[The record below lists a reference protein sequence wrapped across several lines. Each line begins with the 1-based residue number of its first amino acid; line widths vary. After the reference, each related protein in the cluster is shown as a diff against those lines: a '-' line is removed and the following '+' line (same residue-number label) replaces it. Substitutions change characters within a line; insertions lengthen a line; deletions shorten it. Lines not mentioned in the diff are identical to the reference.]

1 MNRISANGFNVQ
13 TRQALDLLNGLN
25 GYQNY
30 NSGYT
35 QSPTQNNYSNYSY
48 NQNYNLGY
56 TQSPPT
62 QNNYN
67 NYSYNQNYNSGYTQ
81 SPTPQNNY
89 NNYSYNQNYNSG
101 YTQSPTPQ
109 NNYSNYSYNQNY
121 NSGYTQSP
129 PTQNNYSYNQNYT
142 QRPKATG
149 VVLKKGQKQ
158 SLSTLSPNLT
168 RLRVGLGWDAIG
180 GYDLDAEV
188 FMLGSNEKVLGDSWF
203 VFYGQ
208 TTSPDGAIFHHG
220 DNTDGSAI
228 GDDEIID
235 IQLDRLNPNV
245 KKLVFVVTINEAKQ
259 YGYNFSKV
267 SNAYIRVLDQ
277 ASNRE
282 LIRFN
287 LSEYYANVTSMVVGE
302 VYLYHGEWK
311 FNPVGDGT
319 ADDLYGLCY
328 RYGVNVAD

>member
-30 NSGYT
+30 HSGYT
-35 QSPTQNNYSNYSY
+35 QSP
-48 NQNYNLGY
+48 
-56 TQSPPT
+56 
-62 QNNYN
+62 
-67 NYSYNQNYNSGYTQ
+67 
-81 SPTPQNNY
+81 
-89 NNYSYNQNYNSG
+89 
-101 YTQSPTPQ
+101 PQ

-121 NSGYTQSP
+121 NSGYTQP
-129 PTQNNYSYNQNYT
+129 PPPQNNYSNYSYNQNYNSGYTQPTPPQNNYNNYSHNQNYNSGYTQSPPQNNYSNNSYNQNYTHT

-208 TTSPDGAIFHHG
+208 TTSPDGAIVHHG
-220 DNTDGSAI
+220 DNINGSAM

-245 KKLVFVVTINEAKQ
+245 KKLVFVVTINEAKR

-302 VYLYHGEWK
+302 VYLYRGEWK

-328 RYGVNVAD
+328 RYGVDVAD

>member
-30 NSGYT
+30 HSGYT
-35 QSPTQNNYSNYSY
+35 QQP
-48 NQNYNLGY
+48 
-56 TQSPPT
+56 
-62 QNNYN
+62 
-67 NYSYNQNYNSGYTQ
+67 
-81 SPTPQNNY
+81 
-89 NNYSYNQNYNSG
+89 
-101 YTQSPTPQ
+101 PQ

-121 NSGYTQSP
+121 NSGYTQPTPQNNYSNNSYNQNYNSGYTQP
-129 PTQNNYSYNQNYT
+129 TPTQNNYTHT

-208 TTSPDGAIFHHG
+208 TTSPDGAIVHHG
-220 DNTDGSAI
+220 DNINGSAM

-245 KKLVFVVTINEAKQ
+245 KKLVFVVTINEAKR

-302 VYLYHGEWK
+302 VYLYRGEWK

-328 RYGVNVAD
+328 RYGVDVAD

>member
-30 NSGYT
+30 HSGYT
-35 QSPTQNNYSNYSY
+35 QSP
-48 NQNYNLGY
+48 
-56 TQSPPT
+56 
-62 QNNYN
+62 
-67 NYSYNQNYNSGYTQ
+67 
-81 SPTPQNNY
+81 
-89 NNYSYNQNYNSG
+89 
-101 YTQSPTPQ
+101 PQ

-121 NSGYTQSP
+121 NSGYNQSP
-129 PTQNNYSYNQNYT
+129 PPQNNYSNNSYNQNYTHT

-208 TTSPDGAIFHHG
+208 TTSPDGAIVHHG
-220 DNTDGSAI
+220 DNINGSAM

-245 KKLVFVVTINEAKQ
+245 KKLVFVVTINEAKR

-302 VYLYHGEWK
+302 VYLYRGEWK

-328 RYGVNVAD
+328 RYGVDVAD

>member
-1 MNRISANGFNVQ
+1 MQLNIPMILKQGLNLNRISANGFNVQ

-30 NSGYT
+30 HSGYT
-35 QSPTQNNYSNYSY
+35 QSP
-48 NQNYNLGY
+48 
-56 TQSPPT
+56 
-62 QNNYN
+62 
-67 NYSYNQNYNSGYTQ
+67 
-81 SPTPQNNY
+81 
-89 NNYSYNQNYNSG
+89 
-101 YTQSPTPQ
+101 PQ

-121 NSGYTQSP
+121 NSGYTQP
-129 PTQNNYSYNQNYT
+129 PPPQNNYSNYSYNQNYNSGYTQPTPPQNNYNNYSHNQNYNSGYTQSPPQNNYSNNSYNQNYTHT

-208 TTSPDGAIFHHG
+208 TTSPDGAIVHHG
-220 DNTDGSAI
+220 DNINGSAM

-245 KKLVFVVTINEAKQ
+245 KKLVFVVTINEAKR

-302 VYLYHGEWK
+302 VYLYRGEWK

-328 RYGVNVAD
+328 RYGVDVAD

>member
-1 MNRISANGFNVQ
+1 MQLNIPMILKQGLNLNRISANGFNVQ

-30 NSGYT
+30 HSGYT
-35 QSPTQNNYSNYSY
+35 QQP
-48 NQNYNLGY
+48 
-56 TQSPPT
+56 
-62 QNNYN
+62 
-67 NYSYNQNYNSGYTQ
+67 
-81 SPTPQNNY
+81 
-89 NNYSYNQNYNSG
+89 
-101 YTQSPTPQ
+101 PQ

-121 NSGYTQSP
+121 NSGYTQPTPQNNYSNNSYNQNYNSGYTQP
-129 PTQNNYSYNQNYT
+129 TPTQNNYTHT

-208 TTSPDGAIFHHG
+208 TTSPDGAIVHHG
-220 DNTDGSAI
+220 DNINGSAM

-245 KKLVFVVTINEAKQ
+245 KKLVFVVTINEAKR

-302 VYLYHGEWK
+302 VYLYRGEWK

-328 RYGVNVAD
+328 RYGVDVAD

>member
-1 MNRISANGFNVQ
+1 MQLNIPMILKQGLNLNRISANGFNVQ

-30 NSGYT
+30 HSGYT
-35 QSPTQNNYSNYSY
+35 QQP
-48 NQNYNLGY
+48 
-56 TQSPPT
+56 
-62 QNNYN
+62 
-67 NYSYNQNYNSGYTQ
+67 
-81 SPTPQNNY
+81 
-89 NNYSYNQNYNSG
+89 
-101 YTQSPTPQ
+101 PQ

-121 NSGYTQSP
+121 NSGYTQP
-129 PTQNNYSYNQNYT
+129 TPTQNNYTHT

-188 FMLGSNEKVLGDSWF
+188 FMLGSNEKVLGDNWF

-208 TTSPDGAIFHHG
+208 TTSPDGAIVHHG
-220 DNTDGSAI
+220 DNINGSAM

-245 KKLVFVVTINEAKQ
+245 KKLVFVVTINEAKR

-302 VYLYHGEWK
+302 VYLYRGEWK

-328 RYGVNVAD
+328 RYGVDVAD

>member
-1 MNRISANGFNVQ
+1 MQLNIPMILKQGLNLNRISANGFNVQ

-30 NSGYT
+30 HSGYT
-35 QSPTQNNYSNYSY
+35 QQP
-48 NQNYNLGY
+48 
-56 TQSPPT
+56 
-62 QNNYN
+62 
-67 NYSYNQNYNSGYTQ
+67 
-81 SPTPQNNY
+81 
-89 NNYSYNQNYNSG
+89 
-101 YTQSPTPQ
+101 PQ

-121 NSGYTQSP
+121 NSGYTQP
-129 PTQNNYSYNQNYT
+129 TPTQNNYTHT

-208 TTSPDGAIFHHG
+208 TTSPDGAIVHHG
-220 DNTDGSAI
+220 DNINGSAM

-245 KKLVFVVTINEAKQ
+245 KKLVFVVTINEAKR

-302 VYLYHGEWK
+302 VYLYRGEWK

-328 RYGVNVAD
+328 RYGVDVAD

>member
-1 MNRISANGFNVQ
+1 MQLNIPMILKQGLNLNRISANGFNVQ

-30 NSGYT
+30 HSGYT
-35 QSPTQNNYSNYSY
+35 QQPPQNNYSNYSY
-48 NQNYNLGY
+48 NQNYNSGY
-56 TQSPPT
+56 TQPT
-62 QNNYN
+62 PQNNYSN
-67 NYSYNQNYNSGYTQ
+67 NSYNQNYNSGYTQ
-81 SPTPQNNY
+81 
-89 NNYSYNQNYNSG
+89 
-101 YTQSPTPQ
+101 PTPQ

-121 NSGYTQSP
+121 NSGYTQP
-129 PTQNNYSYNQNYT
+129 TPTQNNYTHT

-208 TTSPDGAIFHHG
+208 TTSPDGAIVHHG
-220 DNTDGSAI
+220 DNINGSAM

-245 KKLVFVVTINEAKQ
+245 KKLVFVVTINEAKR

-302 VYLYHGEWK
+302 VYLYRGEWK

-328 RYGVNVAD
+328 RYGVDVAD

>member
-1 MNRISANGFNVQ
+1 MQLNIPMILKQGLNLNCISANGFNVQ

-30 NSGYT
+30 HSGYT
-35 QSPTQNNYSNYSY
+35 QSP
-48 NQNYNLGY
+48 
-56 TQSPPT
+56 P
-62 QNNYN
+62 
-67 NYSYNQNYNSGYTQ
+67 
-81 SPTPQNNY
+81 
-89 NNYSYNQNYNSG
+89 
-101 YTQSPTPQ
+101 PQ

-121 NSGYTQSP
+121 HSGYTQP
-129 PTQNNYSYNQNYT
+129 PTQNNYSNNSYNQNYNSGYTQPPTQNNYSNNSYNQNYNSGYTQPTPPQNNYSNNSYNQNYTHT

-208 TTSPDGAIFHHG
+208 TTSPDGAIVHHG
-220 DNTDGSAI
+220 DNINGSAM

-235 IQLDRLNPNV
+235 IQFDRLNPNV
-245 KKLVFVVTINEAKQ
+245 KKLVFVVTINEAKR

-302 VYLYHGEWK
+302 VYLYRGEWK

-328 RYGVNVAD
+328 RYGVDVAD

>member
-1 MNRISANGFNVQ
+1 MKLNVPMVLRQGLNLNRINANGFNVQ

-25 GYQNY
+25 SYQNY
-30 NSGYT
+30 DGTYG
-35 QSPTQNNYSNYSY
+35 
-48 NQNYNLGY
+48 QNYHSAYAQPQPQQNGY
-56 TQSPPT
+56 DGT
-62 QNNYN
+62 YG
-67 NYSYNQNYNSGYTQ
+67 QNYTH
-81 SPTPQNNY
+81 
-89 NNYSYNQNYNSG
+89 
-101 YTQSPTPQ
+101 
-109 NNYSNYSYNQNY
+109 
-121 NSGYTQSP
+121 
-129 PTQNNYSYNQNYT
+129 T

-149 VVLKKGQKQ
+149 VLLKKGQKQ
-158 SLSTLSPNLT
+158 SLSTLSPNLN

-208 TTSPDGAIFHHG
+208 TTSPDGAIVHHG
-220 DNTDGSAI
+220 DNTNGSAT

-259 YGYNFSKV
+259 YGYNFSNV

-302 VYLYHGEWK
+302 VYLYRGEWK

>member
-1 MNRISANGFNVQ
+1 MQLNIPMILKQGLNLNRISANGFNVQ

-35 QSPTQNNYSNYSY
+35 Q
-48 NQNYNLGY
+48 
-56 TQSPPT
+56 
-62 QNNYN
+62 
-67 NYSYNQNYNSGYTQ
+67 
-81 SPTPQNNY
+81 PTP
-89 NNYSYNQNYNSG
+89 
-101 YTQSPTPQ
+101 TQ

-121 NSGYTQSP
+121 NSGYTQ
-129 PTQNNYSYNQNYT
+129 PTSQNNYSNNSYNQNYTHT

-208 TTSPDGAIFHHG
+208 TTSPDGAIVHHG
-220 DNTDGSAI
+220 DNINGSAM

-245 KKLVFVVTINEAKQ
+245 KKLVFVVTINEAKR

-302 VYLYHGEWK
+302 VYLYRGEWK

-328 RYGVNVAD
+328 RYGVDVAD

>member
-1 MNRISANGFNVQ
+1 MQLNIPMILKQGLNLNRISANGFNVQ

-35 QSPTQNNYSNYSY
+35 QSP
-48 NQNYNLGY
+48 
-56 TQSPPT
+56 
-62 QNNYN
+62 
-67 NYSYNQNYNSGYTQ
+67 
-81 SPTPQNNY
+81 
-89 NNYSYNQNYNSG
+89 
-101 YTQSPTPQ
+101 PQ

-121 NSGYTQSP
+121 NSGYTQPTP
-129 PTQNNYSYNQNYT
+129 PPQNNYSNNSYNQNYNSGYTQPPTPQNNYSNNSYNQNYTHT

-188 FMLGSNEKVLGDSWF
+188 FMLGSNEKVLGDNWF

-208 TTSPDGAIFHHG
+208 TTSPDGAIVHHG
-220 DNTDGSAI
+220 DNINGSAM

-245 KKLVFVVTINEAKQ
+245 KKLVFVVTINEAKR

-302 VYLYHGEWK
+302 VYLYRGEWK

-328 RYGVNVAD
+328 RYGVDVAD

>member
-1 MNRISANGFNVQ
+1 MQLNIPMILKQGLNLNRISANGFNVQ

-30 NSGYT
+30 HSGYT
-35 QSPTQNNYSNYSY
+35 QPT
-48 NQNYNLGY
+48 
-56 TQSPPT
+56 
-62 QNNYN
+62 
-67 NYSYNQNYNSGYTQ
+67 
-81 SPTPQNNY
+81 
-89 NNYSYNQNYNSG
+89 
-101 YTQSPTPQ
+101 Q

-121 NSGYTQSP
+121 NSGYTQ
-129 PTQNNYSYNQNYT
+129 PTPQNNYSNNSYNQNYTHT

-168 RLRVGLGWDAIG
+168 RLRVGLGWDAIV

-188 FMLGSNEKVLGDSWF
+188 FMLGSNEKVLGDNWF

-208 TTSPDGAIFHHG
+208 TTSPDGAIVHHG
-220 DNTDGSAI
+220 DNINGSAM

-245 KKLVFVVTINEAKQ
+245 KKLVFVVTINEAKR

-302 VYLYHGEWK
+302 VYLYRGEWK

-328 RYGVNVAD
+328 RYGVDVAD